1 MEVNQQL
8 AVNKSSLENNHTKNK
23 QRQKNLILCLDKVFS
38 FSTVA
43 VDSIVTGLDK
53 DSTDNV
59 PS

>member
-1 MEVNQQL
+1 MEVNQQP
-8 AVNKSSLENNHTKNK
+8 AVNKSSLKSNHTKNK